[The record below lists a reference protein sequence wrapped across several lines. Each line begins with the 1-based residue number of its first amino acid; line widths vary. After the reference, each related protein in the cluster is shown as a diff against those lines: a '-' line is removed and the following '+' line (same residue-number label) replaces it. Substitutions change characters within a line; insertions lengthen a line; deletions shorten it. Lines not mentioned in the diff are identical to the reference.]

1 MLNKNLLLGLG
12 IGIIFSSIVFYVGFA
27 ALNTPNIKNIELSD
41 EQIIERAKKLGMTF
55 ETEDTSLQ
63 STEPEPTVE
72 AESTA
77 EATTEESTTEPQT
90 IEAIAETTVKAT
102 VKATE
107 ATTQQPTKKVIPTKS
122 YIKETTAPPITTEF
136 NTEASTEPISTE
148 SISVENLSTEASE
161 PTIESS
167 IAESTTIE
175 NSATEISTTEAPSV
189 EPTIQQT
196 TQEQTTI
203 KKKRDGAD

>member
-63 STEPEPTVE
+63 STEPELTVE
-72 AESTA
+72 TESTA

-90 IEAIAETTVKAT
+90 IETIAETTVKA
-102 VKATE
+102 AE

-148 SISVENLSTEASE
+148 SISVENFSTEASE

-189 EPTIQQT
+189 ESTIQQT

>member
-72 AESTA
+72 TESTA

-90 IEAIAETTVKAT
+90 IETIAETT

>member
-72 AESTA
+72 TESTA

-90 IEAIAETTVKAT
+90 IETIAETT

-107 ATTQQPTKKVIPTKS
+107 ATTQQPTKKIIPTKNH
-122 YIKETTAPPITTEF
+122 IKETTAPPITTEF